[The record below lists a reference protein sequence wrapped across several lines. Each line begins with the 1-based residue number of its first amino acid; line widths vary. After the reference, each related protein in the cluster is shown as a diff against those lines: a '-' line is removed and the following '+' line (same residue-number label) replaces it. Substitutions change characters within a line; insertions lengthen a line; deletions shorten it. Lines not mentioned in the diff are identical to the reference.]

1 MLIFSLDGK
10 IAQVKLLL
18 AALSKHLGSVNV
30 ESQLTLDFVLGEHVQ
45 RQFPDGESYLNII
58 SDVVGQDVIVL
69 CQLHHPNNKLIE
81 LMLFAETAKQQ
92 GARTV
97 SLVAPYLAYMRQDK
111 KFQSG
116 ECITSRHVSS
126 WLSERFDSIIT
137 IDPHLHR
144 YHQLSEI
151 YSIPG
156 TVLHATDLMADY
168 IRQHI
173 SKPLVVGPDGESEQ
187 WANAVAQQAG
197 CDSIVLTKVR
207 HGDHDVEVSLPE
219 LENYKDHQPV
229 LIDDIISTGKTM
241 IKAAE
246 NIVSLGGKPP
256 ICICVH
262 PVFAE
267 GALEEMLQADIS
279 EVISCDTIAHQTN
292 KITVVDKLAQAIIRM
307 QTDLNKQVN
316 FQFDVQLKGE
326 L

>member
-1 MLIFSLDGK
+1 MLIFSLDGQV
-10 IAQVKLLL
+10 AQSKALLT
-18 AALSKHLGSVNV
+18 ALKKQFAETEFSADKDTSIGK
-30 ESQLTLDFVLGEHVQ
+30 HVQ
-45 RQFPDGESYLNII
+45 RQFPDGESYLNIL
-58 SDVVGQDVIVL
+58 SDVAGQDLVVL
-69 CQLHHPNNKLIE
+69 CQLHQPNNKLIE

-92 GARTV
+92 GAKTIT
-97 SLVAPYLAYMRQDK
+97 LVTPYLAYMRQDK
-111 KFQSG
+111 KFKAG
-116 ECITSRHVSS
+116 ECITSRHVSA

-144 YHQLSEI
+144 YHQLNEI
-151 YSIPG
+151 YSIPN

-173 SKPLVVGPDGESEQ
+173 AKPLIIGPDSESEQ

-197 CDSIVLTKVR
+197 CDSIVLTKIR
-207 HGDHDVEVSLPE
+207 RGDSDVEVSLPE
-219 LENYKDHQPV
+219 LENYPDHQPV

-246 NIVSLGGKPP
+246 NIVSLGGKSP

-267 GALEEMLQADIS
+267 GALEEMQLADIA
-279 EVISCDTIAHQTN
+279 EIISCDTILHASN
-292 KITVVDKLAQAIIRM
+292 KITVVEKLAQAIITM
-307 QTDLNKQVN
+307 QAELNKQSN
-316 FQFDVQLKGE
+316 LQFDIPLKAE